1 MRQRSFMVEHAAEIP
16 AIDPAAASLASHE
29 VIGIG
34 AVAANRSADEFAARD
49 CAIFEEIVR
58 HFGHRRFGCAGRARG
73 SGTAAFTGTWSF
85 PRFLRMVL
93 ADPSEII
100 AARAVSH
107 AKNPSPNVSII
118 RLNATAANDSPPTVV

>member
-1 MRQRSFMVEHAAEIP
+1 MRQRSFMDEQAAEIP